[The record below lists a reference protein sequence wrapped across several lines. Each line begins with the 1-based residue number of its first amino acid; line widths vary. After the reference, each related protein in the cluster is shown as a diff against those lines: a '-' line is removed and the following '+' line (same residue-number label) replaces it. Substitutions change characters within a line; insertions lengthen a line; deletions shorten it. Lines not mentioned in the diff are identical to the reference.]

1 MNGITIY
8 LDLVRQAKNRLTDEQ
23 LGRMFRATLEAAETE
38 TMPTFEDPYDDIL
51 FDGFRTCL
59 QKGFDCVEKKR
70 KGVNN
75 RWSRE
80 KAQNPK
86 LVGEI
91 EPDTKP
97 VIMNQTVKPKE
108 SQEVDENKLQLF
120 LGVLQ
125 ERKPQKNQT
134 LRTLLN
140 MNSSISGFCDSNK
153 INYVTREKAW
163 ELYNNE
169 E

>member
-1 MNGITIY
+1 MDRMTN
-8 LDLVRQAKNRLTDEQ
+8 EE
-23 LGRMFRATLEAAETE
+23 LGFVLRTFINSLESEII
-38 TMPTFEDPYDDIL
+38 PTFDDDIL
-51 FDGFRTCL
+51 DMKADGFKVCME
-59 QKGFDCVEKKR
+59 KGLDCVKR
-70 KGVNN
+70 KKEGVNN
-75 RWSRE
+75 RWSKE
-80 KAQNPK
+80 KEKTPK